1 MKDLA
6 KEFSIPGNVKCKK
19 IYDDIWEIEK
29 KSHKDPDIESI
40 MSIIVSLKDKE
51 HIKENL
57 DDFALFILNKNSI
70 DIQDSIKYNTEDL
83 NELEDLYKE
92 FIRSKIKP
100 NPKEIELAFK
110 IYDKFFIMLYNHF
123 YPSIQEQPEKQ
134 TQFYKELEKGSRCMH
149 YDFNIFTTNY
159 DTLIEKYF
167 IDNLK
172 DEVYTGSEGPK
183 KYFNMGDFNSR
194 YSQSNSTQVKLIK
207 LHGSK
212 NWLKDNEGNLI
223 EKGLDE
229 DIISVSSGRISGA
242 ITGEVMI
249 YPPSQKQ
256 LYLSPFIQFFN
267 YLERELC
274 ENKIWIVIGYSFR
287 DIVIR
292 TMFEKSANTIK
303 NIILVAPN
311 AQSIKNLFNNELQDK
326 IIEIQGDFGNQE
338 VNETISENL
347 KKIEKKIL
355 QS

>member
-1 MKDLA
+1 
-6 KEFSIPGNVKCKK
+6 
-19 IYDDIWEIEK
+19 
-29 KSHKDPDIESI
+29 

-242 ITGEVMI
+242 ITGE
-249 YPPSQKQ
+249 
-256 LYLSPFIQFFN
+256 L
-267 YLERELC
+267 
-274 ENKIWIVIGYSFR
+274 
-287 DIVIR
+287 
-292 TMFEKSANTIK
+292 
-303 NIILVAPN
+303 
-311 AQSIKNLFNNELQDK
+311 
-326 IIEIQGDFGNQE
+326 
-338 VNETISENL
+338 
-347 KKIEKKIL
+347 
-355 QS
+355 

>member
-1 MKDLA
+1 
-6 KEFSIPGNVKCKK
+6 
-19 IYDDIWEIEK
+19 
-29 KSHKDPDIESI
+29 
-40 MSIIVSLKDKE
+40 
-51 HIKENL
+51 
-57 DDFALFILNKNSI
+57 
-70 DIQDSIKYNTEDL
+70 
-83 NELEDLYKE
+83 
-92 FIRSKIKP
+92 
-100 NPKEIELAFK
+100 
-110 IYDKFFIMLYNHF
+110 
-123 YPSIQEQPEKQ
+123 
-134 TQFYKELEKGSRCMH
+134 
-149 YDFNIFTTNY
+149 
-159 DTLIEKYF
+159 
-167 IDNLK
+167 
-172 DEVYTGSEGPK
+172 
-183 KYFNMGDFNSR
+183 MGDFNSR
-194 YSQSNSTQVKLIK
+194 ESQSNLTQVKLIK

-229 DIISVSSGRISGA
+229 EIISVSSGRISGA
-242 ITGEVMI
+242 ITGEVMF
-249 YPPSQKQ
+249 YQPSQKQ